1 MLTIIILI
9 LIVVLLGGGG
19 FYGHRAYGM
28 RGLLVVLVI
37 ALLVLA
43 VVGFVSDE
51 IAVGPGVAPI
61 MQE

>member
-1 MLTIIILI
+1 MLTIIVLI
-9 LIVVLLGGGG
+9 LIVVLLGGG
-19 FYGHRAYGM
+19 FYGHRAYGV

-61 MQE
+61 MQQ